1 MLDSLRLSL
10 QIVKRNWWV
19 YRKDFVANI
28 SPTVT
33 DPIFFLIFLG
43 LGLGSM
49 VQEMNGH
56 SYIEFLGPGLV
67 VITALYT
74 AFFET
79 SYGFYVRK
87 EFEGIFKAM
96 LTTPI
101 GVNEIIWGELIW
113 VSLKG
118 AVMVTAVSAVWACL
132 GLFQNYWLFVLL
144 PFVGILV
151 ALSCGAMGLISS
163 SLVKNINQ
171 FQSVYSFIISPL
183 MFMSGVFYPVASMP
197 QAAQWI
203 AKALPL
209 YHAVEM
215 TRAIFWDENV
225 VEKFLFH
232 GAILVIYSAVL
243 CSIAYKLLKPKL
255 QT

>member
-1 MLDSLRLSL
+1 MLNTLNLSL

-19 YRKDFVANI
+19 YRKDFVANV

-49 VQEMNGH
+49 VQVINGH
-56 SYIEFLGPGLV
+56 SYLEFLGPGLV
-67 VITALYT
+67 VMTALYT

-79 SYGFYVRK
+79 SYGFYVRMA
-87 EFEGIFKAM
+87 FENVFKAM

-101 GVNEIIWGELIW
+101 GVNEIIIGEFIW

-118 AVMVTAVSAVWACL
+118 ALMVVAVSLVWACL
-132 GLFQNYWLFVLL
+132 GLAENLWLFFLL
-144 PFVGILV
+144 PIVGILV
-151 ALSCGAMGLISS
+151 ALSCGAMGLIAAA
-163 SLVKNINQ
+163 LVKNINQ

-183 MFMSGVFYPVASMP
+183 TFMSGVFYPVESMP
-197 QAAQWI
+197 YAAQI
-203 AKALPL
+203 TAKILPL

-215 TRAIFWDENV
+215 SRAIFWNEKV
-225 VEKFLFH
+225 VESFLIH
-232 GAILVIYSAVL
+232 GGVLVVYSLVL
-243 CSIAYKLLKPKL
+243 CSISYKLLKRKL
-255 QT
+255 ET